1 MIKHK
6 IDMLWCEISTSDYI
20 LILLIFHT
28 IYLLNKSHY
37 HQKTITEYE
46 ERCQTFDV
54 LKQN

>member
-1 MIKHK
+1 
-6 IDMLWCEISTSDYI
+6 MLWCEISTSDYI

-46 ERCQTFDV
+46 ERYQTFDV